1 MNKITIYHN
10 PRCSKSRK
18 ALEII
23 QNHHLN
29 PVVIEYL
36 KTPLSLEQLIELR
49 SHFDLCDFVRT
60 TEPIF
65 KDLELT
71 LDAEESI
78 LEAILKEPILM
89 QRPIITFNG
98 KAIIARSPEKLLAL
112 IS

>member
-1 MNKITIYHN
+1 MNQITIYHN

-18 ALEII
+18 ALDTLQI
-23 QNHHLN
+23 HHLN

-36 KTPLSLEQLIELR
+36 KTPLNLEQLIELR

-60 TEPIF
+60 TEPVF

-71 LDAEESI
+71 LNDEQRV

-98 KAIIARSPEKLLAL
+98 KAIIARPPEKLLAL
-112 IS
+112 IA